1 MSTEPYDGY
10 SIHPTTARQ
19 FRDRILRG
27 MEPAVVTFVSG
38 GFATRQNLGWGH
50 GKIVVTNDEHVNVAF
65 TRQDAFRTMVR
76 GLEELN
82 YTVRTSPCSIGY
94 ALAVMDEGEGRQQRA
109 FVWITSK
116 IARWLDEAAKESFTA
131 RSRILG
137 INRGHQRR

>member
-10 SIHPTTARQ
+10 SINPKTARE

-27 MEPAVVTFVSG
+27 LEPAVVTLISG

-50 GKIVVTNDEHVNVAF
+50 GKIVVTNDEHVSVAF
-65 TRQDAFRTMVR
+65 TRQDAFKALVR
-76 GLEELN
+76 GLNELN

-94 ALAVMDEGEGRQQRA
+94 SLAVLDDGEGRQQRA

-137 INRGHQRR
+137 INRGHV

>member
-19 FRDRILRG
+19 LRDQILTRF
-27 MEPAVVTFVSG
+27 ETAVTRFVSG
-38 GFATRQNLGWGH
+38 GYATKSDLGWGH

-94 ALAVMDEGEGRQQRA
+94 ALAVMDDGEGRQQRA
-109 FVWITSK
+109 FVWITAK
-116 IARWLDEAAKESFTA
+116 VDRWLDEAAKESVRA
-131 RSRILG
+131 RRRITG
-137 INRGHQRR
+137 I